1 ATAGDRPIETTTTIT
16 RELGQRIGA
25 SVATVIPFPGGRAAL
40 VLLARHQSLFGVED
54 HALLRLLA
62 SQAVILAEREDLY
75 AEQGRL
81 AERLFAASHAKSD
94 FIASMSH
101 ELRTPLSAI
110 LGFSELM
117 RSEPVQG

>member
-1 ATAGDRPIETTTTIT
+1 
-16 RELGQRIGA
+16 
-25 SVATVIPFPGGRAAL
+25 
-40 VLLARHQSLFGVED
+40 
-54 HALLRLLA
+54 
-62 SQAVILAEREDLY
+62 
-75 AEQGRL
+75 

-117 RSEPVQG
+117 RSEPVQGDARVVPSEWIEHIHKGGQHLLALINEVLELAKVDAGRLELDRTTFDLRDLVVETVAGLGPLAERKHLTM